1 MNRIHNYLL
10 SILILFLFF
19 SCSDEEMADPAE
31 YLIFGHFY
39 GFCLG
44 DQCIQIYKLESNRLF
59 IDTNQ
64 DYPKHN
70 EFYDASFQ
78 ELENNYYEPV
88 KDLLDYFP
96 TRILSESDTV
106 FGCPDCADGGGLYI
120 EYKTKDIRRYWII
133 DQDNRQV
140 PVYLHEFIEQVN
152 NKIETINSI
161 KNQ

>member
-1 MNRIHNYLL
+1 MDRFYNYLL
-10 SILILFLFF
+10 SILILSLFF

-44 DQCIQIYKLESNRLF
+44 DQCIQIYKLTENSLF
-59 IDTNQ
+59 IDTNK
-64 DYPKHN
+64 DYPNHN
-70 EFYDASFQ
+70 EFYEASF
-78 ELENNYYEPV
+78 EKLDNDYYEQV
-88 KDLLDYFP
+88 KDLQDYFP

-133 DQDNRQV
+133 DQNKRNV
-140 PVYLHEFIEQVN
+140 AAYLHEFMDQVN
-152 NKIETINSI
+152 EKIRAINSI
-161 KNQ
+161 NN